1 MNVIRDL
8 LNSKK
13 FIGALVTM
21 ISAVAIRLG
30 IPEVQIEEIIAIVS
44 PMLMFIGAQG
54 FADKGKSVAIVS
66 QQGPS

>member
-54 FADKGKSVAIVS
+54 FADKGKSVAIVN